1 MIAREGLPFI
11 SIGLAVTTV
20 LAWASLRWDSWWL
33 LSLAALLSLL
43 TLFTLF
49 FFRDPSRHIRADSN
63 QLLSPAD
70 GRILGIET
78 VRDHA
83 YIGGDAL
90 KVSIFLSILDV
101 HINRIPAKGRI
112 DYVRYHPGEFFPAF
126 KDKASEL
133 NEHTEIGMTTDIGHR
148 IVFKQIAGI
157 IARRIVC
164 KVQEGD
170 AFFAGARFGMIRFGS
185 RVELFVPVGSELRV
199 KVGDHVKGG
208 QTILGCLRDTS
219 DETTAVAATQEENA
233 EL

>member
-1 MIAREGLPFI
+1 MIAREGLPLI

-20 LAWASLRWDSWWL
+20 LAWGSLMWDNWWL

-43 TLFTLF
+43 TFFTLF
-49 FFRDPSRHIRADSN
+49 FFRDPPRPTHADST
-63 QLLSPAD
+63 QLLAPGD
-70 GRILGIET
+70 GRILSIET

-101 HINRIPAKGRI
+101 HINRIPATGRI
-112 DYVRYHPGEFFPAF
+112 DFVRYNPGRFFPAF

-170 AFFAGARFGMIRFGS
+170 AVVAGARFGMIRYGS
-185 RVELFVPVGSELRV
+185 RVELFVPVGSELLV
-199 KVGDHVKGG
+199 KEGNHVKGG
-208 QTILGCLRDTS
+208 LTVLGFLPRIS
-219 DETTAVAATQEENA
+219 AVAPAGVTAQEKNA